1 MTPEIY
7 QWVKRQ
13 VVNRVCAGWGGEGFK
28 ITDYRGDEMSVE
40 RLTKSE
46 VMVAGV
52 ALILLAVIL
61 FRVGLIGLYWDWFNG
76 H

>member
-1 MTPEIY
+1 
-7 QWVKRQ
+7 
-13 VVNRVCAGWGGEGFK
+13 
-28 ITDYRGDEMSVE
+28 MSVE